1 MKPTTTASNPS
12 PGSLKIENFLS
23 SKGIKFRRIDDDKI
37 IVPVYGDQGG
47 KVALI
52 LVHSS
57 SDNTFDVTAK
67 DGVRQD
73 SRRINEVMRFLNFV
87 NSVPRIG
94 CFYLCDHC
102 DMIHFR
108 HSQKIDAADLSDAVI
123 TNAINT
129 TNYLV
134 INATLH
140 VHLIT
145 GHGKTAEEAFKE
157 LMSYADDSAEPKGG
171 AQ

>member
-12 PGSLKIENFLS
+12 PGSLKIENFLR
-23 SKGIKFRRIDDDKI
+23 SKGIKFKRIDDDKI

-47 KVALI
+47 KVALS

-157 LMSYADDSAEPKGG
+157 LMSPPNHHSKGHG
-171 AQ
+171 GIK